1 MSHALLVGKFLPVH
15 RGHLALFE
23 AARTRCS
30 RTTIVLERRW
40 DDPIPWDVRWR
51 WLVESCPWA
60 RVVVPEPTLPPRPG
74 EERAVLAEWIAA
86 IDGIAPEVTH
96 VFSGDPD
103 RFGLASGLGAQ
114 FVHVDRTVDRIQG
127 GQIRQNPWQ
136 HWDSIAPAARPWF
149 IRTVALVGGESVG
162 KSTLSEQI
170 AHAYDTSWVDEY
182 GRTYTTGVPHHHWTE
197 LDAVLVTDGQQVL
210 IHEAQRRARGLC
222 VSDTEAIVTAIWTE
236 WLRQPVPA
244 HVWEVAARQPID
256 LYLLCDPDIAWVA
269 DGVRV
274 MSSDRDWFHDR
285 LIFHL
290 NRLGK
295 PWVRVSGAGPVR
307 LDAANAA
314 IESACMQ
321 WWRDLRNYRRQRPG
335 SGVGLQ
341 GLDAP

>member
-1 MSHALLVGKFLPVH
+1 VH
-15 RGHLALFE
+15 
-23 AARTRCS
+23 
-30 RTTIVLERRW
+30 I
-40 DDPIPWDVRWR
+40 
-51 WLVESCPWA
+51 
-60 RVVVPEPTLPPRPG
+60 
-74 EERAVLAEWIAA
+74 
-86 IDGIAPEVTH
+86 
-96 VFSGDPD
+96 
-103 RFGLASGLGAQ
+103 
-114 FVHVDRTVDRIQG
+114 DRTGDRIQG
-127 GQIRQNPWQ
+127 AQIRQNPWA
-136 HWDSIAPAARPWF
+136 HWDLIAPAARPWF

-162 KSTLSEQI
+162 KSTLSEQL
-170 AHAYDTSWVDEY
+170 AHLYDTSWVDEY

-210 IHEAQRRARGLC
+210 IREAQRRARGLC

-295 PWVRVSGAGPVR
+295 PWVRISGAGPAR
-307 LDAANAA
+307 LEAARTA
-314 IESACMQ
+314 IETACVQ
-321 WWRDLRNYRRQRPG
+321 WWRDLRAYRRQRPG
-335 SGVGLQ
+335 SGVGLY
-341 GLDAP
+341 GGEST

>member
-23 AARTRCS
+23 AARDRCS

-74 EERAVLAEWIAA
+74 EEKAVLEEWIAA
-86 IDGIAPEVTH
+86 IDAIAPEVTH
-96 VFSGDPD
+96 VLSGDPD
-103 RFGLASGLGAQ
+103 RFGLAPGLGAE
-114 FVHVDRTVDRIQG
+114 FVHVDRTVDRIHG
-127 GQIRQNPWQ
+127 AHIRDNPWQ
-136 HWDSIAPAARPWF
+136 HWDLIAPAARPWF

-162 KSTLSEQI
+162 KSTLAEQI
-170 AHAYDTSWVDEY
+170 ADAYDTSWVDEY
-182 GRTYTTGVPHHHWTE
+182 GRTYTTGVPHHRWTE
-197 LDAVLVTDGQQVL
+197 LDAMLVTDGQQVL
-210 IHEAQRRARGLC
+210 IREAQRRARGLC

-295 PWVRVSGAGPVR
+295 PWVRISGAGPAR
-307 LDAANAA
+307 LDAAKGA
-314 IESACMQ
+314 IEAACVQ
-321 WWRDLRNYRRQRPG
+321 WWRDLRAYRRQDPG
-335 SGVGLQ
+335 SGVGLPRHQ
-341 GLDAP
+341 RG